1 MTTGLK
7 QLKNMNYKQ
16 LDNLAEAIRWE
27 LVDSVSKT
35 GGHLSSN
42 LGIVELT
49 IGLHRVFD
57 SPKDRILWDV
67 GHQAYVHKILTGRE
81 SEIHTL
87 RQLDGISGFPK
98 RRESPHDT
106 YDAGHSSTSIGAA
119 LGMAAARDLK
129 GENKNIIAV
138 IGDGSL
144 TGGPAFEA
152 LNNVENLGT
161 KVIIVLNDN
170 GMSISRNIGGLSEH
184 LGKLRTSSGYIT
196 AKRRVRKAVQKVPGV
211 GDKLTEAII
220 NAKDRVKYALL
231 SGGVVFEELGLTYL
245 GPVDGHN
252 IKDVVS
258 ILEQAKNARGS
269 VLVHVITQKGKG
281 YGPAEDNPDLFHG
294 IGPFDK
300 ETGIPFGG
308 TKETY
313 SDVFGNKLLEMAEEH
328 EEIIGIT
335 AAMMDGTGLKE
346 CKERFPK
353 RIFDAGIAEAHS
365 IIFAAGAAL
374 EGMRPVVVI
383 YSSFLQR
390 AYDELMEDVCLQNL
404 PVIIGIDRAGV
415 VGQDGETHQGI
426 FDLSYLLPMP
436 NMTVLAPADGEE
448 LREAMD
454 YAYSLEG
461 PVAIRYPR
469 GKADLSIRKEA
480 FAGKNI
486 RIREG
491 KDVEILALG
500 TILGRAVE
508 AAVILKTKG
517 IDAGIVNVAMVKPF
531 DEKVVN
537 TKSKLIVTVE
547 DNVEAGGFG
556 EMITCLYPDKKV
568 LRIAWPDKF
577 IEQGKTEEL
586 FQRYKM
592 DVRGIAE
599 RIEKEIEG
607 KA

>member
-1 MTTGLK
+1 MGACG
-7 QLKNMNYKQ
+7 QCF
-16 LDNLAEAIRWE
+16 
-27 LVDSVSKT
+27 
-35 GGHLSSN
+35 LSSN